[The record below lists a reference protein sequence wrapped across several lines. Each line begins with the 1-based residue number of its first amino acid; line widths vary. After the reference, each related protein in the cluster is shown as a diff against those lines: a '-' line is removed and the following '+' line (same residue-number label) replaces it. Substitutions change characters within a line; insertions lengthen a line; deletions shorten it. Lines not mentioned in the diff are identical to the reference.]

1 MAVLNAR
8 TANSGAGVSGGSS
21 KINSSLSVPC
31 QYQQIHLHQV
41 NFTDRSVCSSGT
53 RFSSEPSEHGTGD
66 RLNFYVNSVIEREA
80 KPQY

>member
-21 KINSSLSVPC
+21 KMTSSLPVPC

-41 NFTDRSVCSSGT
+41 KSTDRSVCSSGT
-53 RFSSEPSEHGTGD
+53 RFSSEPPEHGTGD
-66 RLNFYVNSVIEREA
+66 RLNFYLNTIIEREA
-80 KPQY
+80 EPQY